1 MLNVGLHLTKNPEK
15 YKKLLNLLIS
25 KIDNPKKIN
34 FIQLSTTKDITKA
47 INQLNILHCYQIKP
61 FFFKSI
67 KNLKWIQIG
76 ASGVEKSLFNDVLN
90 SKVII
95 TNASGINAIPVS
107 EYVFSCIFYFSKCIF
122 DFIKFK
128 QNRDWLQ
135 WDIVKQTMQIQYQT
149 LGIIGYGSLGK
160 AIAQK
165 AKAFNMQVIAT
176 RRLQKKNEKKKYV
189 DQLLPPSS
197 LNILLKQ
204 SDYIVISCPL
214 TPLTKNLIKL
224 KEFKVMKKNA
234 IIINVARGE
243 IINENDL
250 IYAIKNKII
259 KGAALDVYSNE
270 PLKKNN
276 KLFQL
281 NNVLLSPHVAGNYK
295 GYQNDM
301 INHFAENL
309 NRFILN
315 KPLKNRICKKR
326 LY

>member
-1 MLNVGLHLTKNPEK
+1 MLHVGLHLTKNPEK
-15 YKKLLNLLIS
+15 YKKLLKLLIS
-25 KIDNPKKIN
+25 KIDNPKKFN
-34 FIQLSTTKDITKA
+34 FIQLSTSREISNA
-47 INQLNILHCYQIKP
+47 MEQLNILHCYQIKP
-61 FFFKSI
+61 VFFKSI
-67 KNLKWIQIG
+67 ENLKWIQIG
-76 ASGVEKSLFNDVLN
+76 ASGIEKSLFNDVLK

-95 TNASGINAIPVS
+95 TNASGINALPVS

-128 QNRDWLQ
+128 QNREWSQ
-135 WDIVKQTMQIQYQT
+135 WDIVKKIIQIQDQT
-149 LGIIGYGSLGK
+149 IGIIGYGNLGK

-189 DQLLPPSS
+189 DQLIPLSS

-204 SDYIVISCPL
+204 SDYVVIACPL
-214 TPLTKNLIKL
+214 TPLTKNLINL
-224 KEFKVMKKNA
+224 KEFKIMKKNA

-243 IINENDL
+243 IINEDNL

-259 KGAALDVYSNE
+259 RGAALDVYNNE
-270 PLKKNN
+270 PINKNN
-276 KLFQL
+276 KLFKL
-281 NNVLLSPHVAGNYK
+281 NNVLLSPHIAGNYK